1 MNLYETESEMIL
13 IASLFKD
20 LKRIPRVCK
29 VLSEDDFSPQGKCLF
44 STLISIKHSGSKIDL
59 VQFRFEYN
67 KKYPAENEVMFKDLA
82 DKSSSAA
89 NVNYHC
95 GVVAESSRRRK
106 LLIMCDQIKSS
117 LEIGSNAVD
126 VLSDARKTMLSVS
139 SSDKNDIIH
148 ISDGVKRAHKHIE
161 DTAENGGKL
170 SGYNTGLYK
179 LNKLTNGIKNGKFYV
194 IGARPSMGKSI
205 LGSMIAENSGANT
218 VIFNFEMGIEEQAS
232 RSISARALVDYG
244 RIQSG
249 RLKSDDWGV
258 MKDTCNELATLPIH
272 YVDNVNLNINQIVAY
287 IETMHIDGKADLVVL
302 DYLQLINPDR
312 SIQSREQQVAD
323 ISRKLKILSL
333 DLNIPIVVLSQLN
346 RQVDERPTHKPQMS
360 DLRESGSLEQ
370 DADVVIFIKR
380 DAVYNLTDDNEFEAD
395 IYVPKN
401 RGNQAGFFKAEFQ
414 GKYQRFNDLIKKDN
428 TNI

>member
-1 MNLYETESEMIL
+1 MNLYEIESELVL
-13 IASLFKD
+13 IASLFRD
-20 LKRIPRVCK
+20 LRRIPRVCK
-29 VLSEDDFSPQGKCLF
+29 VLSEDDFSDMGKCLF
-44 STLISIKHSGSKIDL
+44 STLKNTKHSGTKIDM
-59 VQFRFEYN
+59 VQFRYEYN
-67 KKYPAENEVMFKDLA
+67 KKYPPMTEDMFKDLA

-89 NVNYHC
+89 NVNYHT
-95 GVVAESSRRRK
+95 GVVAEASRRRK
-106 LLIMCDQIKSS
+106 LLIMCDHIKSS
-117 LEIGSNAVD
+117 LEVGSHAVD

-148 ISDGVKRAHKHIE
+148 ISEGVKRAHKHIE
-161 DTAENGGKL
+161 QTAENGGKL

-179 LNKLTNGIKNGKFYV
+179 LNKLTNGIKPGKFYV

-205 LGSMIAENSGANT
+205 LGSMIAEHSGANT
-218 VIFNFEMGIEEQAS
+218 TIFNFEMGIEEQAS
-232 RSISARALVDYG
+232 RSISARGQVDYG

-249 RLKSDDWGV
+249 KLRDDDWDA
-258 MKDTCNELATLPIH
+258 MTNTCNELAALPIH
-272 YVDNVNLNINQIVAY
+272 YVENVNLNINQIVAY

-323 ISRKLKILSL
+323 ISRKLKILAL
-333 DLNIPIVVLSQLN
+333 DLNIPVVVLSQLN

-401 RGNQAGFFKAEFQ
+401 RGNETGFFKAEFQ
-414 GKYQRFNDLIKKDN
+414 GKYQRFNDIIKED
-428 TNI
+428 